1 VFEDVARAR
10 ARESALL
17 RRHGHSCAAV
27 YLAGYVVEC
36 RLKTL
41 LDRQGK
47 KFSRSGT
54 TGHDLVGLWDAAG
67 LRFQDLSGH
76 KLEFIRFWK
85 TDLRY
90 EAVLPRAIDVDNLL
104 RGGTELAGM
113 VATRIRYTRP
123 ARGRRRP

>member
-17 RRHGHSCAAV
+17 RQHGHSCASV

-54 TGHDLVGLWDAAG
+54 VGHDLVGLWDAAG
-67 LRFQDLSGH
+67 LRFRDLSGH

-85 TDLRY
+85 TALRY
-90 EAVLPRAIDVDNLL
+90 EAALPLEVDVDNLL

-113 VATRIRYTRP
+113 VATRIRHARP
-123 ARGRRRP
+123 VRGRRRP